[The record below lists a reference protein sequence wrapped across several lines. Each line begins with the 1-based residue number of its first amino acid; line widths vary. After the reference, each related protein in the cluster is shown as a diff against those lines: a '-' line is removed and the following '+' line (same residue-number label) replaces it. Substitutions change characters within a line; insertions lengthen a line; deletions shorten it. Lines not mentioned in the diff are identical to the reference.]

1 LAVLAGLKPA
11 GVLCELMNPDGTM
24 MRGADVERFAANHG
38 MPMLT
43 IEELVEFRRTLAAAP
58 SECCADCV

>member
-1 LAVLAGLKPA
+1 MAGLKPA
-11 GVLCELMNPDGTM
+11 GVLCELMNADGTM
-24 MRGADVERFAANHG
+24 MRGVDVERFAAAHA

-43 IEELVEFRRTLAAAP
+43 IEELVAFRRTLVVAA